1 MVKVTI
7 GDKVY
12 EVEQGNT
19 LEEIAKSYGEAT
31 DEGDIVLAY
40 RNGHLCELFKTVEED
55 AVISFLTTM
64 SKSGN
69 STYKRSVIL
78 MMMKAFRDVAKRTGT
93 SGRIRVLFSLSKG
106 FYCEFKNKNVK
117 VTDEL
122 LKQVEER
129 MREMVNENIPIE
141 KKTYPSYDL
150 IKRFER
156 QGRTDKVELF
166 KYRRASNTNA
176 YILDGFEDYYYG
188 FMVPSTGY
196 LKYFALFKYEDGFVL
211 QLPGRSDPKSVPEF
225 KPQRKLFDVLKQSDD
240 WGVMLG
246 MDTVGGLNDTIA
258 SGEIADMMLV
268 QEALQEKNIAKIAEQ
283 IKREDKKFVLIAG
296 PSSSGKTSFSH
307 RLSIQLKAMGLN
319 PHPIALDNYF
329 VERRFTP
336 RDEFGNYDFEC
347 LEAVDVKQFN
357 EDMVRL
363 LKGET
368 VPMPTFDFIDGKRE
382 YKGNVME
389 IKEHDVLVI
398 EGIHGLNP
406 KMSELL
412 PDESKF
418 KIYISALTQ
427 LNVDE
432 HNRISTTDGRLIRR
446 IVRDARTRGHSA
458 AKTISMWDSV
468 RRGEEQNIFPYQEE
482 ADAMFNS
489 ALIYELSVIK
499 PHVEPLLFAIP
510 RDSEEYQEA
519 KRLLK
524 FLDYF
529 LGVSSENIPNN
540 SILREFVGGSCFPV

>member
-7 GDKVY
+7 GDKIY
-12 EVEQGNT
+12 EVEQGIS
-19 LEEIAKSYGEAT
+19 LEELAKMYGEAS
-31 DEGDIVLAY
+31 DAGEIVLAY

-55 AVISFLTTM
+55 AVVSFLTTT

-78 MMMKAFRDVAKRTGT
+78 MMMKAFRDVAKRTGS

-129 MREMVNENIPIE
+129 MHEMVEENIPIE

-150 IKRFER
+150 INRFER

-211 QLPGRSDPKSVPEF
+211 QLPSRTDPKTVPEF
-225 KPQRKLFDVLKQSDD
+225 KPQHKLFDVLKQSDD

-258 SGEIADMMLV
+258 SGQIADMMLV

-283 IKREDKKFVLIAG
+283 IKREEKKFVLIAG

-329 VERRFTP
+329 VERKYTP

-363 LKGET
+363 LNGET

-482 ADAMFNS
+482 ADVMFNS

-510 RDSEEYQEA
+510 RDSDEYQEA

-529 LGVSSENIPNN
+529 LGISSETIPNN